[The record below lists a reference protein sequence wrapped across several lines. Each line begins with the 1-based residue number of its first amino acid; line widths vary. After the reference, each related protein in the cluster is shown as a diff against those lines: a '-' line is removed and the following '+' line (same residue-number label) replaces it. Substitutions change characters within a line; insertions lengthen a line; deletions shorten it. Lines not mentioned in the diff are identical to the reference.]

1 MRVGK
6 QKIFHVRSAEARKS
20 NFQFI
25 MVILEDKDQNSNQ
38 CFSLELDVLAF
49 NVLSLNDFF
58 KFISNEV
65 IFRSFIE
72 PDFVFARK

>member
-1 MRVGK
+1 
-6 QKIFHVRSAEARKS
+6 
-20 NFQFI
+20 

-65 IFRSFIE
+65 KFRSFIE